1 MLPLGEMTET
11 VTVEDEAGRLQI
23 LSESGERSDLVT
35 GTHLRSIGLNGR
47 NIIDLAKTVP
57 GVISEFSFL
66 WNNLQRVESGPDA
79 VC

>member
-11 VTVEDEAGRLQI
+11 VTVEAEAGRLQI
-23 LSESGERSDLVT
+23 QSESGERSDLVT
-35 GTHLRSIGLNGR
+35 GTQLRSIGLNGR

-57 GVISEFSFL
+57 GVISEFSVL
-66 WNNLQRVESGPDA
+66 WNNPQRVESGPDA